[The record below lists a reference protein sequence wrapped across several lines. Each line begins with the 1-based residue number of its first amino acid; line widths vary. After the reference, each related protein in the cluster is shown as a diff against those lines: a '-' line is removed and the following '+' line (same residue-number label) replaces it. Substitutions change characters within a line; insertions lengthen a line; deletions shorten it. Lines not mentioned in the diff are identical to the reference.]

1 MKGKVKKG
9 VLLALAVALA
19 LTVSLGPVTARGTT
33 TAALPDFTRIAKE
46 ANEFVVN
53 IYTTQV
59 IERRVL
65 GPEDMFRFFFGD
77 KFGPFFP
84 GMPRK
89 FKRRSLGS
97 GFIIDSQGYIL
108 TNNHVVKGATEIKV
122 KLHDGSTYDAK
133 LVGADP
139 KTDIAL
145 IKIEPKGKK
154 LTAAKLGDSD
164 KAEIGQW
171 VVAVGNPFGLS
182 YTITAGIISAKG
194 RVIGEGPYDNF
205 LQTDASINP
214 GNSGGPLIN
223 MDGEVIG
230 INTAIVAQGQ
240 GIGFAIPIN
249 MAKEILPQL
258 KTKGK
263 VVRGWLGVYI
273 QAITPELAKSFGLKK
288 ATGAVIT
295 QVMKGSPA
303 DKAGLKEGDIIVE
316 YRGKK
321 IKNLRE
327 LPRLVAITL
336 PGTVVEMKI
345 LRNGKMKTIRVKIG
359 TMPEEEAALAEPSG
373 EQVKLGLKV
382 APIPPEVTEQ
392 TGIRSGVYVTQVDP
406 GSPAYEGGIRP
417 GDIILRVNR
426 RRIRSL
432 AGFRRAMARI
442 KPGEVVAFLIRRGN
456 SSFYV
461 AIQVK

>member
-1 MKGKVKKG
+1 MKVAWRRAT
-9 VLLALAVALA
+9 LLALAVILALA
-19 LTVSLGPVTARGTT
+19 FTLTPGQVRSATVV
-33 TAALPDFTRIAKE
+33 LPDFTKIAKE
-46 ANEFVVN
+46 ANEYVVN

-59 IERRVL
+59 IERRVM

-84 GMPRK
+84 GIPRK

-97 GFIIDSQGYIL
+97 GFIIDPKGYIL

-145 IKIEPKGKK
+145 IKIDPKGKK
-154 LTAAKLGDSD
+154 LAVAKLGDSD
-164 KAEIGQW
+164 KVEIGEW
-171 VVAVGNPFGLS
+171 VLAVGNPFGLS
-182 YTITAGIISAKG
+182 YTVTAGIISAKG
-194 RVIGEGPYDNF
+194 RIIGEGPYDNF

-214 GNSGGPLIN
+214 GNSGGPLIEART
-223 MDGEVIG
+223 GEVIG
-230 INTAIVAQGQ
+230 INTAIVAQAQ

-263 VVRGWLGVYI
+263 VIRGWLGVYI
-273 QAITPELAKSFGLKK
+273 QALTPELAKSFGLKEAK
-288 ATGAVIT
+288 GAVIT
-295 QVMKGSPA
+295 QVIKDSPA
-303 DKAGLKEGDIIVE
+303 DKAGLKEGDIIIE
-316 YRGKK
+316 YNGKK
-321 IKNLRE
+321 ISELRE
-327 LPRLVAITL
+327 LPRMVAATP
-336 PGTVVEMKI
+336 PGTTVTIKV
-345 LRNGKMKTIRVKIG
+345 LRNGKPKTLKVKIG
-359 TMPEEEAALAEPSG
+359 TMPEEEATLG
-373 EQVKLGLKV
+373 ELGNEQLKLGLKV
-382 APIPPEVTEQ
+382 APLPPEVTQQ
-392 TGIRSGVYVTQVDP
+392 TGIQGGVYVTQVEP
-406 GSPAYEGGIRP
+406 GSPADEAGIQP

-426 RRIRSL
+426 KRIRSL
-432 AGFRRAMARI
+432 ADFRRAMARI